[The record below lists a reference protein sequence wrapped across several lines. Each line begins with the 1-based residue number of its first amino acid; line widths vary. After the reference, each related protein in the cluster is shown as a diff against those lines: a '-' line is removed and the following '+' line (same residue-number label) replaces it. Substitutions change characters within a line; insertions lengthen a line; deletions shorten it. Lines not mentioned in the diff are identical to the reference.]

1 MKQSFFC
8 RGEVKPPK
16 YVSFHI
22 ISSMTFARDTLIIAN
37 FDLGNNVIF
46 VTLFFWI
53 KKAYYIIE
61 IYWQNTLYKLYST
74 VFDLLDP

>member
-8 RGEVKPPK
+8 RDEVKPPK

-22 ISSMTFARDTLIIAN
+22 ISSMAFARDTLIIAN

-46 VTLFFWI
+46 VTFFWM
-53 KKAYYIIE
+53 KKAHYIIE
-61 IYWQNTLYKLYST
+61 IYW
-74 VFDLLDP
+74 